1 MNLAAIEAFARGAM
15 SALLAGSETPV
26 LPRAS
31 RRRRA
36 RPVRVRSSS
45 PQPTAAP
52 ASQMELIDA
61 PGAPADL
68 PAPPFTQAQAE
79 AMEAVLRG
87 DAPTGYYKPDEG
99 VAPWMES

>member
-15 SALLAGSETPV
+15 SALLAGSEAPA
-26 LPRAS
+26 RAS
-31 RRRRA
+31 RRRRV
-36 RPVRVRSSS
+36 RPVRTRSSS

-52 ASQMELIDA
+52 ASQMELIEA